1 MRVIVNPY
9 IQVLQTHS
17 CGGVQMYEIFF
28 FFFFNKT
35 TLLQLIIKLD
45 HLEHYYIR
53 VKELVFSIIYC
64 TLALSKYQIQ
74 GAFSYGQ

>member
-17 CGGVQMYEIFF
+17 CGGVQMYLRF